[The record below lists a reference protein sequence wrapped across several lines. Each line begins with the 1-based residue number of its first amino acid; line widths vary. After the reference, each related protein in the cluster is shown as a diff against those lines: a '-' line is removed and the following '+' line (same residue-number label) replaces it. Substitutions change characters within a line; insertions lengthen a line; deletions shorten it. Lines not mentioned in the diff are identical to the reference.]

1 MNRIFTALA
10 IVAFAA
16 ILAAP
21 AAESAS
27 PSGSTS
33 LGDPLAKGNNTFAAQ
48 LYRELAAKPGNLF
61 FSPYSVSTALGMA
74 YAGARGQTAEQIAQA
89 LHFQMDQAR
98 LNKAFKRVSKD
109 LLTDARKN
117 GNTLNIA
124 DGLSLTGG
132 PVAGQ
137 FEATLKND
145 YDAEL
150 FSGGVERINAWV
162 RRKTEGRID
171 RIIDQLSPNSVCVI
185 LNAIYFKGLWSIPFS
200 KELTRNEPFN
210 ISSTKRVTVPLMY
223 RRYKLKMLDEKDFQA
238 VSIPYVGND
247 LSMVVLLPATTEVL
261 AALEKRMSA
270 AKLGEWLEKLDSR
283 PVREVD
289 LYLPRFTMETSYD
302 LKPAL
307 MKMGMKLPF
316 EKSADFSGVRTP
328 KGGLWIGQIKHKG
341 FLDVNEKGTEAAA
354 ATAVEMRALA
364 MRWYPR
370 FRADHPFFFLIRDNR
385 NSMILFMGRE
395 TDPRDEKPDPR
406 STRRNTKQQPKF

>member
-10 IVAFAA
+10 IVAVAA

-21 AAESAS
+21 AAPAAQS
-27 PSGSTS
+27 PSP
-33 LGDPLAKGNNTFAAQ
+33 PLAKGNNTFAVQ

-132 PVAGQ
+132 PVSSQ
-137 FEATLKND
+137 FKATLQND

-150 FSGGVERINAWV
+150 FSGGVERINSWV
-162 RRKTEGRID
+162 RRKTEGKID
-171 RIIDQLSPNSVCVI
+171 SIIDQLSPNSVCVI

-200 KELTRNEPFN
+200 KNLTRNEPFN
-210 ISSTKRVTVPLMY
+210 VSSTKQVRVPLMY
-223 RRYKLKMLDEKDFQA
+223 RREKLKMLDAKDFQA

-247 LSMVVLLPATTEVL
+247 LSMVILLPATTEGL
-261 AALEKRMSA
+261 AELEKRMSA
-270 AKLGEWLEKLDSR
+270 AKLGEWLEKLDSL

-316 EKSADFSGVRTP
+316 EKSADFSGMRTP
-328 KGGLWIGQIKHKG
+328 RGGLWIGQIKHKG

-354 ATAVEMRALA
+354 ATAVQMRALA
-364 MRWYPR
+364 MRRYPR

-395 TDPRDEKPDPR
+395 TEQRAAAPGSPGR
-406 STRRNTKQQPKF
+406 